1 MPAAYLNFIIMQQQ
15 KQLIEYWFETNVF
28 SAPVLVKIKMAERNE
43 AKAKALFEEMFESV
57 SCKVIA
63 KPAAGTSILLVN
75 EIWEL

>member
-1 MPAAYLNFIIMQQQ
+1 MQQQ

-43 AKAKALFEEMFESV
+43 AKAKALFEEIFESV

-63 KPAAGTSILLVN
+63 KPVAGTSILLVN